1 MTIKFLDSKRISTSP
16 SSATSVQGYSQLNA
30 GTNGWNI
37 ASGAGDGERLSLQ
50 IVSGS
55 SIIADPIKEIKM
67 KLYKNSSPTDTLYVR
82 VRNSSDTILAEASK
96 GASTLTG
103 SLTEY
108 TFTLNTG
115 VILAQGD
122 RINIEYTGPS
132 GSGNIGCGVN
142 NATEPSTVNCQKYDG
157 TSYSDI
163 DRTPDWQFD
172 SSPSTT
178 ISILQSH
185 PVNVQDN
192 SILVEKDTAKR
203 YWRTPESA
211 GATTGNTNV
220 NDVAHFEGGV
230 SVNAV
235 IGEQITSGN
244 TLIGKTIGSLS
255 FSLYKLNSGS
265 SGTETFTFGVW
276 NSSGANVHEFG
287 TVTRGELP
295 QGSAY
300 GNAVKFTKSTGS
312 YVLQTDDILGI
323 RTNSAPSGWTVEITQ
338 RDSDVY
344 SNGQR
349 AIFVQG
355 STPVTSSKD
364 IGFEVVE
371 LIPAKWNME
380 PTFEDDFTTNK
391 GWVSNDTAKMN
402 VNTSTSVFDFT
413 SIRNGSAAT
422 AYKTLSKTASND
434 KWLLRFRYNMSSSN
448 NNDAR
453 LFIGLSSTTGN
464 YGSTEDWLGTIIA
477 SSSGH
482 NLWAIRGYDG
492 VAVTIGTYS
501 SFALTPVTGTNYYV
515 ELIRVSSTSF
525 KLNLYS
531 DPAYSTLINSVTHTM
546 LATVDGLSHLKIMNM
561 DNDSAGY
568 SMTGIIDDLSY
579 YNGVSSV

>member
-1 MTIKFLDSKRISTSP
+1 MAIKFLDSKRISTSP

-122 RINIEYTGPS
+122 RINIEYTGSS

-178 ISILQSH
+178 ISILQSK
-185 PVNVQDN
+185 PTNVQDN
-192 SILVEKDTAKR
+192 SILVEKDTANR

-276 NSSGANVHEFG
+276 NSSGVNVHEFG

-371 LIPAKWNME
+371 LIPAKWTMN
-380 PTFEDDFTTNK
+380 PTYEDDFTTNK

-464 YGSTEDWLGTIIA
+464 YGSTEDWLGIIIP

-482 NLWAIRGYDG
+482 NLWAITDYNNA
-492 VAVTIGTYS
+492 AVTIGSYS
-501 SFALTPVTGTNYYV
+501 SFALTPATGTNYYV

-546 LATVDGLSHLKIMNM
+546 LATVEGLSHLKIMNM
-561 DNDSAGY
+561 NNDSAGY
-568 SMTGIIDDLSY
+568 SMTGIIDDVSY

>member
-1 MTIKFLDSKRISTSP
+1 MAIKFLDSKRISTSP

-96 GASTLTG
+96 VASTLTG

-178 ISILQSH
+178 ISILQSK
-185 PVNVQDN
+185 PTNVQDN
-192 SILVEKDTAKR
+192 SILVEKDTANR

-276 NSSGANVHEFG
+276 NSSGVNVHEFG

-464 YGSTEDWLGTIIA
+464 YGSTEDWLGIIIP

-482 NLWAIRGYDG
+482 NLWAITDYNNA
-492 VAVTIGTYS
+492 AVTIGSYS
-501 SFALTPVTGTNYYV
+501 SFALTPATGTNYYV

-546 LATVDGLSHLKIMNM
+546 LATVEGLSHLKIMNM
-561 DNDSAGY
+561 NNDSAGY
-568 SMTGIIDDLSY
+568 SMTGIIDDVSY